1 MTTPKRRYVN
11 DIYVYDNGD
20 MILPEMLI
28 KMEKKID
35 IVIIEEY
42 KKDMVIRFK
51 ILKGYTIRVIY
62 SIYEK
67 DPMDYHNYKGITL

>member
-1 MTTPKRRYVN
+1 MATPKRRYVN

-20 MILPEMLI
+20 MILLEMLI

-51 ILKGYTIRVIY
+51 IRVIY